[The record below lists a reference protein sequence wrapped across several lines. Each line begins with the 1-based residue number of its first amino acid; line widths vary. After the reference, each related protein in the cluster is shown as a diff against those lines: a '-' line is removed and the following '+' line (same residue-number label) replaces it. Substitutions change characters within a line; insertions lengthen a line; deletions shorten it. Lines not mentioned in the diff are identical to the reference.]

1 MKLLFDENLSPKL
14 VARCA
19 GTFPACTHV
28 SLVGLEGHADSA
40 IWDFAR
46 EHGFTIVSKDADFYH
61 RSVLIGS
68 PPQLIELRL
77 GNCTSDQIVHL
88 LRRNQNKIAEL
99 VASKSTAV
107 LGLTAQ
113 MGAT

>member
-14 VARCA
+14 AARCA
-19 GTFPACTHV
+19 EAFPACTHV
-28 SLVGLEGHADSA
+28 SLVGLEGHADSE

-68 PPQLIELRL
+68 PPQFIWLRL
-77 GNCTSDQIVHL
+77 GNCTSDQIMRFLH
-88 LRRNQNKIAEL
+88 RNQNKIAEL

-107 LGLTAQ
+107 LVLTSQ